1 MSTFPAERTEPVW
14 GAPRAA
20 PPRWGLRQTAAA
32 VGVAAVIAGVGGAAI
47 YAAADGG
54 SHALGG
60 GGPHQPFGPGHP
72 PGGPGGPPPGMFGP
86 GPDAVG
92 ETSVHGE
99 YVVADGHG
107 GYRTVLTQTGR
118 ITELSATSIT
128 VRSDDGYVQ
137 TYVMPPS
144 AGAANA
150 PFAVDDQVIIRASRD
165 GQQATVTSIG

>member
-1 MSTFPAERTEPVW
+1 MPW
-14 GAPRAA
+14 
-20 PPRWGLRQTAAA
+20 
-32 VGVAAVIAGVGGAAI
+32 
-47 YAAADGG
+47 AAADPI
-54 SHALGG
+54 SHSD
-60 GGPHQPFGPGHP
+60 PGQP

-99 YVVADGHG
+99 FVVADGHG

-118 ITELSATSIT
+118 IAELSATSIT
-128 VRSDDGYVQ
+128 VRCDDGYVQ

-150 PFAVDDQVIIRASRD
+150 PFAVGDQVIIRATRT
-165 GQQATVTSIG
+165 GQTATVTSIATPHPGLGPAR